1 MVNYSY
7 PAINGTTAVFSCSRS
22 GYVLTGPRSATCTG
36 NGEWVPDPRQVQCQ
50 GTVQLFVQCS
60 CQVPMHNHRFI
71 VIATECGRPS
81 VINMYVNV
89 TYNSTSFNARLT
101 LTCAEGLLPSG
112 VPSAQCL
119 SNGSW
124 APDPTEF
131 TCKSTSGPQQGI
143 SIESAIVITK
153 FNILLIILHAY
164 CSLLSSKETLPIISA
179 GGCRSNIK
187 GEGPYKLA

>member
-22 GYVLTGPRSATCTG
+22 GYELTGPQSATCTG

-50 GTVQLFVQCS
+50 GIIIIVSVYLILVIIMWHS
-60 CQVPMHNHRFI
+60 LNFI
-71 VIATECGRPS
+71 AIDCGRPS
-81 VINMYVNV
+81 VNMNVKV

-131 TCKSTSGPQQGI
+131 TCKNISEPQQGAASIDI
-143 SIESAIVITK
+143 S
-153 FNILLIILHAY
+153 NH
-164 CSLLSSKETLPIISA
+164 
-179 GGCRSNIK
+179 
-187 GEGPYKLA
+187 